1 MQTGSNQRIV
11 QLLSEIVDRT
21 HEIGHKDTHRVLI
34 DIDLIMEDLRQLY
47 IEFEK
52 IRLNISL
59 QLKLAEAS
67 ESGLSSPKVVAG
79 GQALNDSLQTALD
92 KQVNALADSELQEA
106 TLTVVAPE
114 SIPSMNSMREAV
126 ADSAAT
132 TAHVPEPEKP
142 TISVIQ
148 TSETVLTKPADLFSL
163 HQQPIETITA
173 PPQKPPAAA
182 PLQEPIK
189 NKNAQPAVEPIKP
202 EDNSLHQRL
211 AAQKED
217 KSLSTRLQMIP
228 IAHIKEGIGINEKF
242 RFINELFAGN
252 LQQYN
257 EAAER
262 LNNFSNID
270 EAFVY
275 LNTLGKTHGWDE
287 NNSAE
292 TIEKLAGIVM
302 RRYMLR

>member
-1 MQTGSNQRIV
+1 MQKGSNQRIV

-21 HEIGHKDTHRVLI
+21 HEIGHKGTNGVLL
-34 DIDLIMEDLRQLY
+34 DIDLIMEDLRELY
-47 IEFEK
+47 KEFEK
-52 IRLNISL
+52 IRANISE

-67 ESGLSSPKVVAG
+67 ESGHDSPQVIIEEPVLHNVR
-79 GQALNDSLQTALD
+79 QPEVDNP
-92 KQVNALADSELQEA
+92 VNAWAESEKPEA
-106 TLTVVAPE
+106 TLPVTAQE
-114 SIPSMNSMREAV
+114 SIPSMNSTRKAV
-126 ADSAAT
+126 EDSSTAT
-132 TAHVPEPEKP
+132 VHVPEPEKT
-142 TISVIQ
+142 TISEVQ
-148 TSETVLTKPADLFSL
+148 PPETVMAKPADLFSL
-163 HQQPIETITA
+163 HQQPIETIAA
-173 PPQKPPAAA
+173 PPPKPPAAPPPQN
-182 PLQEPIK
+182 PLK

-211 AAQKED
+211 SAQKED
-217 KSLSTRLQMIP
+217 KSLSARLQMIP

-275 LNTLGKTHGWDE
+275 LNTLGKYHGWDE
-287 NNSAE
+287 NNSGE

-302 RRYMLR
+302 RRYMSR